1 MSEGSGWVQAIR
13 EVLRDGL
20 SISDAVLRE
29 DDPRSKCKPV
39 QIRRSGKSVIVS
51 FNAQITLSERRE
63 PVCIKDVL
71 FPLFKEQEGVT
82 RMCDYWILTEQGEES
97 PVLYV
102 LLCELKSGRSR
113 GLAQIENGRLLA
125 EYLIKMVAHHR
136 GLDPGEVQFRGI
148 VWSHH
153 HRAMKAGL
161 RPGKIPYEPSGR
173 LSIPIAYLR
182 DGSEWSLSA
191 LCA

>member
-1 MSEGSGWVQAIR
+1 MSEGSGWVQALR

-39 QIRRSGKSVIVS
+39 QIRRSGQSVIVS
-51 FNAQITLSERRE
+51 FNARITLSARRE

-82 RMCDYWILTEQGEES
+82 RMCDYWILCERGDER

-102 LLCELKSGRSR
+102 LLCELKSDKPAGV
-113 GLAQIENGRLLA
+113 AQIENGKLLA
-125 EYLIKMVAHHR
+125 EHLVNMVAHHR
-136 GLDPGEVQFRGI
+136 GLDPSGVQFRGI
-148 VWSHH
+148 VFSSAT
-153 HRAMKAGL
+153 RAPKAGL
-161 RPGKIPYEPSGR
+161 RPGKVSYTPLGR
-173 LSIPIAYLR
+173 LGIPTTYLR
-182 DGSEWSLSA
+182 CGEEWSLSA